1 MKSLAE
7 RLTFTRGRVRHIHR
21 RWIVLT
27 LLIVAGLS
35 SACAP
40 KSGDPLP
47 PADVQSAQVGYLQAP
62 RLTATILSDRSF
74 SVTGVAAK
82 GARIRLSS
90 PEGQAFGTTAD
101 DQGVWQIDV
110 PRNAAMA
117 QKAMLF
123 GLSEDI
129 EGRIIQAEFYVAL
142 LPDPQVPVVLLQA
155 GTGAQTLSQG
165 AAFAITTA
173 DFDRAGGLTVS
184 GFAPAGKPITASLDG
199 SGAIDTFAG
208 QDGRFSLG
216 LPGSAPTMVRQ
227 IQILSGMDRRA
238 LRLDVSVPRLPAGAL
253 AVTTRLASGWRIDW
267 TTPSGGVQTTYIQ
280 SPKAGFKP

>member
-7 RLTFTRGRVRHIHR
+7 RLTVALGRVLRTR
-21 RWIVLT
+21 RWRMVFALSM
-27 LLIVAGLS
+27 VAGLV

-40 KSGDPLP
+40 KSGDPIP

-62 RLTATILSDRSF
+62 RLTATTLSDRSF
-74 SVTGVAAK
+74 SVKGVAAK

-101 DQGVWQIDV
+101 DSGLWQIDV
-110 PRNAAMA
+110 PRNAARP
-117 QKAMLF
+117 QQAMLF

-142 LPDPQVPVVLLQA
+142 LPDPQVPVVLLRA

-184 GFAPAGKPITASLDG
+184 GFAPAGKPIKASLDG
-199 SGAIDTFAG
+199 SGAIETFAG

-253 AVTTRLASGWRIDW
+253 AVTTRLASGWLIDW
-267 TTPSGGVQTTYIQ
+267 TTPSGGVQTTFIQ
-280 SPKAGFKP
+280 SPKAGVKP

>member
-1 MKSLAE
+1 VLA
-7 RLTFTRGRVRHIHR
+7 IS
-21 RWIVLT
+21 IA
-27 LLIVAGLS
+27 AGLV

-40 KSGDPLP
+40 KANDPIP

-62 RLTATILSDRSF
+62 RLTATTLSDRSF
-74 SVTGVAAK
+74 SVKGIAAK
-82 GARIRLSS
+82 GARVRLSS

-110 PRNAAMA
+110 PRNAARPQQA
-117 QKAMLF
+117 LLF

-142 LPDPQVPVVLLQA
+142 LPDPQVPVVMLRA
-155 GTGAQTLSQG
+155 GTGAQTLFNG

-173 DFDRAGGLTVS
+173 DFDGAGGLTVS
-184 GFAPAGKPITASLDG
+184 GFAPAGKPVKASLEG
-199 SGAIDTFAG
+199 SGAIETFAG

-216 LPGSAPTMVRQ
+216 LAPSTPAVARQ
-227 IQILSGMDRRA
+227 IEIQSGVDHRTLS
-238 LRLDVSVPRLPAGAL
+238 LDVSAHRLPAVTL
-253 AVTTRLASGWRIDW
+253 ADTTRLVGGWRIDW

-280 SPKAGFKP
+280 SPKAGVKP

>member
-1 MKSLAE
+1 MKCLAE
-7 RLTFTRGRVRHIHR
+7 PLTFACGRDVPPR
-21 RWIVLT
+21 RWLMVFAVSM
-27 LLIVAGLS
+27 VAGLI

-40 KSGDPLP
+40 KANDPIP

-62 RLTATILSDRSF
+62 RLTAATLSDRSF
-74 SVTGVAAK
+74 SVNGVAAK

-101 DQGVWQIDV
+101 DRGLWQIDV

-117 QKAMLF
+117 QQAMLF

-142 LPDPQVPVVLLQA
+142 LPDPQIPVVLLRA

-165 AAFAITTA
+165 AAFSITTA
-173 DFDRAGGLTVS
+173 DFDGAGGLTIS
-184 GFAPAGKPITASLDG
+184 GFAPAGKPVKASLDG
-199 SGAIDTFAG
+199 STAIETFAG
-208 QDGRFSLG
+208 EDGRYSLG
-216 LPGSAPTMVRQ
+216 LPSSAPTIVRQ
-227 IQILSGMDRRA
+227 IQILSGMDQRA
-238 LRLDVSVPRLPAGAL
+238 LRLDVSAHRLTAGAL
-253 AVTTRLASGWRIDW
+253 ADTTRLASGWRIDW

-280 SPKAGFKP
+280 SPKAGVKP